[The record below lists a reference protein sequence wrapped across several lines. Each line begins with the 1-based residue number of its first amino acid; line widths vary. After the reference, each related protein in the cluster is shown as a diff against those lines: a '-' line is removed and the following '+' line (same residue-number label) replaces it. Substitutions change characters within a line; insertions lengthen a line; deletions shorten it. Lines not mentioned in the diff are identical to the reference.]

1 MLFCLTVG
9 AGYAQKEKKNNLETL
24 QANKRFK
31 NIDLFNKVLY
41 LIEKNYYREVD
52 QQKLISGAIKG
63 MISSLDPHS
72 SFLDEEIFKKMQ
84 EETSGEFGGLGIEVT
99 QKDGTLIVITPI
111 EDTPAFK
118 AGILSGDKI
127 VEIDGVATSG
137 LLLEEAVE
145 RMRGELGSTIKLG
158 ISREG
163 EKKILYFSLKR
174 ETIKLRPVKSELL
187 NNEYLYLRLTNF
199 QKDSAKYMIKAIKSA
214 QKIIKKKKLKLSG
227 VVFDLRSNP
236 GGLLEE
242 AVNVSSI
249 FLSDGIIVSTEGRD
263 QTSKE
268 VRTVKNLG
276 FKLKDTP
283 LAILINGA
291 SASASE
297 IVAGAIQDQKRG
309 VIMGA
314 RSFGKGSVQTI
325 AKVDDK
331 QGVKLTIAQYMTP
344 SGKKIQALGIKP
356 DIELKN
362 LGPNWSNSDRKN
374 SFIREKDLRNH
385 LTATIETDEE
395 KRLRETRSDKIDDK
409 SVALNDYQVQQA
421 IKYLQGVN
429 IYTKILK

>member
-1 MLFCLTVG
+1 MNPSFG
-9 AGYAQKEKKNNLETL
+9 EKKTQEKSDVK
-24 QANKRFK
+24 AKERFR

-52 QQKLISGAIKG
+52 QKKLIRGAIKG

-145 RMRGELGSTIKLG
+145 RMRGELGSDINLG
-158 ISREG
+158 IAREG
-163 EKKILYFSLKR
+163 EKKILYFTLKR
-174 ETIKLRPVKSELL
+174 ETIKLRPVKSEVLQDK
-187 NNEYLYLRLTNF
+187 YLYLRLTNF
-199 QKDSAKYMIKAIKSA
+199 QKDSAKFMIKAIKKA
-214 QKIIKKKKLKLSG
+214 QKSLQKKNMNIEG

-249 FLSDGIIVSTEGRD
+249 FLNNGPVVSTEGRD
-263 QTSKE
+263 QAAKD

-276 FKLKDTP
+276 FKLDKTP
-283 LAILINGA
+283 LVILINGA

-309 VIMGA
+309 VIMGT

-344 SGKKIQALGIKP
+344 SGKKIQALGINP
-356 DIELKN
+356 DIKLKN
-362 LGPNWSNSDRKN
+362 LGPNWLSSDRKN

-385 LTATIETDEE
+385 LTATIETDDERKLRDTRVKE
-395 KRLRETRSDKIDDK
+395 KEDK
-409 SVALNDYQVQQA
+409 SLASSDYQVQQA
-421 IKYLQGVN
+421 VKYLQGVN
-429 IYTKILK
+429 IYSEMIK